1 MGMRMKGRLI
11 ALGLV
16 VTLAAGVP
24 PAHAQRKYDAGEVQA
39 QIDRS
44 GRLQQEALES
54 LNDPSR
60 AEQLIRSAYRELSS
74 AQSAM
79 TINAS
84 GLKFPDPLLDLNTQ
98 KAQEALRLMQR
109 AEDLLKSNRATPSP
123 GPHLPEVQSSLERS
137 LRLTRLLFAL

>member
-1 MGMRMKGRLI
+1 MGMKGRLI
-11 ALGLV
+11 LVGLV
-16 VTLAAGVP
+16 VMLAVGVP

-54 LNDPSR
+54 LNDSSR
-60 AEQLIRSAYRELSS
+60 AEQLIRAAYRELSS

-123 GPHLPEVQSSLERS
+123 GPHLPEVQRSLERS